1 MDSTAL
7 ISGFIAAQVGRLQL
21 AAAGKML
28 QMNANTPVGPM
39 VDAAS
44 VVKLVNAAGDNIQ
57 QFANAAAGLGTHV
70 DITV

>member
-1 MDSTAL
+1 MDSTAF

-28 QMNANTPVGPM
+28 QMNANSPVGPM

-57 QFANAAAGLGTHV
+57 QFANAAAGLGSHV

>member
-1 MDSTAL
+1 MDSTAF

-28 QMNANTPVGPM
+28 QMNANSPVGSM

-44 VVKLVNAAGDNIQ
+44 VVKLVNAAGDNVQ

>member
-7 ISGFIAAQVGRLQL
+7 ISGYISAQIGRLQL
-21 AAAGKML
+21 AAAAKLMR
-28 QMNANTPVGPM
+28 MNAESPVGPP

-44 VVKLVNAAGDNIQ
+44 VMKLVDAAGAGVQ

>member
-1 MDSTAL
+1 MDSTAF

-28 QMNANTPVGPM
+28 QMNANSPV
-39 VDAAS
+39 
-44 VVKLVNAAGDNIQ
+44 GDNIQ
-57 QFANAAAGLGTHV
+57 QFTNAAAGLGTHV

>member
-1 MDSTAL
+1 MDSTAFV
-7 ISGFIAAQVGRLQL
+7 SGYIAAQIGRLQL
-21 AAAGKML
+21 AAAAKLMR
-28 QMNANTPVGPM
+28 MNAEGPVGPV

-44 VVKLVNAAGDNIQ
+44 VMKLVDAAGAGAQ